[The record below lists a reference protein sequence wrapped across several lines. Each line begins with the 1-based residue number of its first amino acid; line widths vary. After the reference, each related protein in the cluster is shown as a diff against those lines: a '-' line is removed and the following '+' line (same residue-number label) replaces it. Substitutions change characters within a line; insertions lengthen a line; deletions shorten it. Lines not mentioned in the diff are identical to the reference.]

1 MVKTTTIAISVI
13 CRKVFKIVGSIK
25 NQCVTIIEKFDKAAK
40 FILNWCAVLKI
51 LNLILNTCR

>member
-13 CRKVFKIVGSIK
+13 CRKVFKIVRSIK

-40 FILNWCAVLKI
+40 FTLN
-51 LNLILNTCR
+51 